1 MFPLQPW
8 STAIPTQPWGEE
20 TPRKSG
26 GGWSIPGT
34 SEWQTPNGS
43 TSTGLSLLPSPSLP
57 CGFWEGTAWPRPLL
71 LHQGSSP
78 SRCRFG
84 TRGCWTRVCPGPE
97 PSPTLKGDG
106 GENVKPFSVSCNTSS
121 SRSIQNKHRGCSNRP
136 KAAIGVAGAE
146 TRAGGWRGTRS
157 PWGLLLW
164 GGSQHPN
171 TPAPGCPCPRGWCFP
186 RNLSTEPE
194 KFPLE
199 TASC

>member
-34 SEWQTPNGS
+34 SAWQTPNGS
-43 TSTGLSLLPSPSLP
+43 TSTGLSLLPLPSVP

-71 LHQGSSP
+71 LYQGSSP

-84 TRGCWTRVCPGPE
+84 TRGCWTRV
-97 PSPTLKGDG
+97 SWTRAFSYTQRRW

-136 KAAIGVAGAE
+136 KAAIGVAGAK

-157 PWGLLLW
+157 PWGLLLL
-164 GGSQHPN
+164 GGLPASKHPSPWLPLPSGLVFSQKSVH
-171 TPAPGCPCPRGWCFP
+171 
-186 RNLSTEPE
+186 
-194 KFPLE
+194 
-199 TASC
+199 